1 MLKMRE
7 WEKWIPFIMG
17 SAVISESKPQ
27 PSFPWQSGIL
37 LRTSGRHAWPVFARL
52 DLKGVP
58 GNNPSTSHGSPS
70 EMGQT
75 TGGMNIDIWFSGVG
89 LVE

>member
-1 MLKMRE
+1 MDPSIMR
-7 WEKWIPFIMG
+7 

-27 PSFPWQSGIL
+27 PSFPCQNEIPMQ
-37 LRTSGRHAWPVFARL
+37 TSGRHAWPVFARL

-58 GNNPSTSHGSPS
+58 GNNPSTSYGSPS

-75 TGGMNIDIWFSGVG
+75 TGGMNIDIWFSGAG